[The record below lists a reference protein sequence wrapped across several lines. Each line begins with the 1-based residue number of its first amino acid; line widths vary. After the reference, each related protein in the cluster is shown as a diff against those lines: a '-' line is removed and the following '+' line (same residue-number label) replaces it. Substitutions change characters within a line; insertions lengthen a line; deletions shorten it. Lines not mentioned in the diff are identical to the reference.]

1 MAAGEESPFG
11 QEAEVNVRVDREL
24 CIGAGTC
31 AVIAPAYFELDE
43 QGLARV
49 IKVAVDPGD
58 EELVR
63 QAEANCPAE
72 AILIE
77 P

>member
-1 MAAGEESPFG
+1 MRV
-11 QEAEVNVRVDREL
+11 QVDREL

-31 AVIAPAYFELDE
+31 VALAPKYFELDA
-43 QGLARV
+43 QGLAV
-49 IKVAVDPGD
+49 AIKPDVDPED
-58 EELVR
+58 EELVC
-63 QAEANCPAE
+63 QAEGGCPVE

>member
-1 MAAGEESPFG
+1 MKV
-11 QEAEVNVRVDREL
+11 QVDREL

-31 AVIAPAYFELDE
+31 AAIAPEYFELDE
-43 QGLARV
+43 QGLAV
-49 IKVAVDPGD
+49 AIKPEVAPGD

-63 QAEANCPAE
+63 QAEAGCPVE
-72 AILIE
+72 AILIT

>member
-1 MAAGEESPFG
+1 MR
-11 QEAEVNVRVDREL
+11 VIVDREV

-31 AVIAPAYFELDE
+31 VVIAPAYFELDE

-49 IKVAVDPGD
+49 LKAEVDPGD

-63 QAEANCPAE
+63 EAEAKCPVE
-72 AILIE
+72 AIFVE
-77 P
+77 A